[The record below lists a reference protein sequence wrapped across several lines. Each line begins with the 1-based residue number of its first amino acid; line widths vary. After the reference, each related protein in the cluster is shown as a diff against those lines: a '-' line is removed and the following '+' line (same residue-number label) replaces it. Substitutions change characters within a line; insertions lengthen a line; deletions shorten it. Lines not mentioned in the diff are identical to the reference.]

1 MLKNRIRYPDIQKPF
16 DPKKSDQDGMK
27 HVHVKNFEV
36 YCGLF
41 VVIQIQK
48 HKTGSNM
55 SISIVSLRIN
65 KDAKN
70 LSFSSLQHENVK
82 TSIFVSSF
90 RHNQ

>member
-1 MLKNRIRYPDIQKPF
+1 MRFNSFKHLLKRI
-16 DPKKSDQDGMK
+16 KSPVFLDSG
-27 HVHVKNFEV
+27 VHVKNFEV

-48 HKTGSNM
+48 HKTGSKM

-70 LSFSSLQHENVK
+70 LSFSLLQHENVK
-82 TSIFVSSF
+82 TSTFVSSF